1 MEQDSQLRPRA
12 EVVDRLEH
20 QPRVSDALKS
30 GVAVSIT
37 TWGGKQLRGA
47 ISDRD
52 PAGILLNVD
61 EESNGTDGYLF
72 VPWSSVE
79 QVEIPEIAHR
89 RVKFLQ
95 S

>member
-1 MEQDSQLRPRA
+1 M
-12 EVVDRLEH
+12 
-20 QPRVSDALKS
+20 
-30 GVAVSIT
+30 AVSIT

-52 PAGILLNVD
+52 PAGILLDAD
-61 EESNGTDGYLF
+61 EGSEGYVF

-79 QVEIPEIAHR
+79 QVEIPEVAHR

>member
-1 MEQDSQLRPRA
+1 MDHR
-12 EVVDRLEH
+12 
-20 QPRVSDALKS
+20 PRVSDALRS
-30 GVAVSIT
+30 GVTISIT
-37 TWGGKQLRGA
+37 TWGGKQLRGQV
-47 ISDRD
+47 SDRD
-52 PAGILLNVD
+52 QAGILLDMD
-61 EESNGTDGYLF
+61 EESDGTAAYIF